1 MSRRRRS
8 YEAGHRPKVLIIV
21 DGSPESAVSIRYAGR
36 RAARTGAGVVMLS
49 VVDPPEA
56 LPILGVSGVM
66 EDEALA
72 DAQDALDG
80 AAARLKEI
88 TGVEAQTA
96 PRIGKKLDTIRAVLD
111 EDEDIASLVLA
122 AGTGK
127 DGPGPLVAAMASRGA
142 ANLPVPVIIVPGDL
156 TPEEIDALA

>member
-1 MSRRRRS
+1 MSRCRRS
-8 YEAGHRPKVLIIV
+8 YEAGHRPKVLIII
-21 DGSPESAVSIRYAGR
+21 DGSPESAVAVRYAGR
-36 RAARTGAGVVMLS
+36 RAARTGAGIVMLT

-56 LPILGVSGVM
+56 LPILGVSTVM

-72 DAQDALDG
+72 EAQDRL
-80 AAARLKEI
+80 AAAATRLREL
-88 TGVEAQTA
+88 TGVEAQTQA
-96 PRIGKKLDTIRAVLD
+96 RIGKKLDTIRAILD
-111 EDEDIASLVLA
+111 EDEDLASLVLA